1 MRSIKMTVPDYIAHL
16 PADRQT
22 AVSKLREVVN
32 QNLPK
37 GYEET
42 ISYNMIGWVVP
53 HSLYPSGYHCD
64 TKLPLPFLNL
74 ASQKNYIALYHMGV
88 MANPDLENWFRK
100 EYPKH
105 SKARLDM
112 GKSCIRFKK
121 ADQIPYELIGQL
133 VSKLT
138 PADWIA
144 LYEQYVRR

>member
-1 MRSIKMTVPDYIAHL
+1 MTVQNYISQL

-37 GYEET
+37 GFEET

-53 HSLYPSGYHCD
+53 HSLYPAGYHCD
-64 TKLPLPFLNL
+64 NSLPLPFLNL
-74 ASQKNYIALYHMGV
+74 ASQKNYIALYHMGIT
-88 MANPDLENWFRK
+88 ANPELENWFRE

-105 SKARLDM
+105 NKTKLDM

-121 ADQIPYELIGQL
+121 SDQIPYELIGQL